1 MFKSSYIAVFNA
13 TDPRCSELE
22 DARVILNVFIT
33 DGRKNSPSSKTVGN
47 INDDM
52 TCYQM
57 CSAEYGVNCEYVR

>member
-1 MFKSSYIAVFNA
+1 
-13 TDPRCSELE
+13 LE

-52 TCYQM
+52 SCYQ
-57 CSAEYGVNCEYVR
+57 SEKIP

>member
-33 DGRKNSPSSKTVGN
+33 DGRKNSPSSK
-47 INDDM
+47 
-52 TCYQM
+52 QM